1 MAGERELLC
10 SGDGLGFDLPASHPP
25 DPDRLLLSQRRL
37 QMTKI
42 GLALILLGLFD
53 LHTGLGLIALGG
65 LFCLWGL
72 PDDEDKPNTFYDQ

>member
-1 MAGERELLC
+1 
-10 SGDGLGFDLPASHPP
+10 
-25 DPDRLLLSQRRL
+25 
-37 QMTKI
+37 MTKI